1 MSATRTVPSSWPAAA
16 ALVALLL
23 FGLSFSKDARAQAS
37 SWLYVGGG
45 AARIE
50 GVADESRS
58 VLQVDTGLGTSATH
72 PVVVGGLFRLQGYFG
87 AGTDLAFL
95 SRLVTRGFAKGDF
108 GGGID
113 VGVYQRWW
121 GPNSTGGIGNI
132 VLGAPWGLTLLGGAT
147 VGSGEQRL
155 YFASVGID
163 LARLTVHR
171 HSGLSWFANPMRSPR
186 E

>member
-1 MSATRTVPSSWPAAA
+1 
-16 ALVALLL
+16 
-23 FGLSFSKDARAQAS
+23 
-37 SWLYVGGG
+37 VGGG

-58 VLQVDTGLGTSATH
+58 VLQLDTGLGTSATH
-72 PVVVGGLFRLQGYFG
+72 PLVVGGVFRLQGYFG
-87 AGTDLAFL
+87 AGADLAFL

-121 GPNSTGGIGNI
+121 GRNSTGGIGNI

-171 HSGLSWFANPMRSPR
+171 HSGLNWFANPMRSPR